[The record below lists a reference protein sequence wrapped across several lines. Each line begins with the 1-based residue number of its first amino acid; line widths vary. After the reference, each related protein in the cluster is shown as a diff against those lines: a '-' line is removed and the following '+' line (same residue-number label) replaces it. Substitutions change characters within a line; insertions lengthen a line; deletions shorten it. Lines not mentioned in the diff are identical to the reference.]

1 MLRRLLALILTA
13 AAFVALPVSAQ
24 RPPNL
29 EPIPEAPLP
38 AVPVNPNDPT
48 LEPQVTIRQ
57 QGDDTIEEFRTN
69 GRVYM
74 MRVVPKNGPPFY
86 LMDGPGDGQISRP
99 VDFGPEI
106 RAPMWSVFSW

>member
-1 MLRRLLALILTA
+1 MRRLLALLLLA
-13 AAFVALPVSAQ
+13 AATFVALPVSAQ

-29 EPIPEAPLP
+29 EPIPEPPLP
-38 AVPVNPNDPT
+38 PVPVNPNDPT

-57 QGDDTIEEFRTN
+57 QGEDTIEEFRSN

-74 MRVVPKNGPPFY
+74 IRVVPKNAPPYY
-86 LMDGPGDGQISRP
+86 LMDTPGDGQISRP

-106 RAPMWSVFSW
+106 RAPMWSIFSW

>member
-1 MLRRLLALILTA
+1 MRRLLALLLLA
-13 AAFVALPVSAQ
+13 AAPFVALPVSAQ

-38 AVPVNPNDPT
+38 PVPVNPNDPT

-57 QGDDTIEEFRTN
+57 QGENTVEEFRSN

-74 MRVVPKNGPPFY
+74 IRVVPPNAPPY
-86 LMDGPGDGQISRP
+86 YIMDVPGGGQIP
-99 VDFGPEI
+99 TPIDIGPEV
-106 RAPMWSVFSW
+106 RPPMWSIFSW